1 MQGVVRLQEVPMSMQ
16 PSYTEDKFIAGINAK
31 IPQEEQQPANL

>member
-16 PSYTEDKFIAGINAK
+16 PAYTEDKFIAGVNAK
-31 IPQEEQQPANL
+31 VQQEEQQPTYL